1 MNKASYYVNEYANTF
16 LLYLQNGN
24 NEAIDKLITRI
35 YLDLSDDVIKICKMR
50 NSRSNDTLL
59 GALRD
64 VNNKWNAI
72 GRGLEKK
79 TGFPILKE
87 NGFLIAWF
95 NTMPEIKY
103 PYVKRYGPI
112 N

>member
-24 NEAIDKLITRI
+24 EEAIYKLIIRI
-35 YLDLSDDVIKICKMR
+35 YLDLSDDVIEICKMR
-50 NSRSNDTLL
+50 NSRSNDTLF

-72 GRGLEKK
+72 KRGFEKK
-79 TGFPILKE
+79 IGLSILKE

-95 NTMPEIKY
+95 DTMPEIKY

>member
-16 LLYLQNGN
+16 LLYVRNGDD
-24 NEAIDKLITRI
+24 EAFDKLITRI

-59 GALRD
+59 GALRE
-64 VNNKWNAI
+64 VNNKWSAI

-79 TGFPILKE
+79 TGLPILKE

>member
-1 MNKASYYVNEYANTF
+1 
-16 LLYLQNGN
+16 
-24 NEAIDKLITRI
+24 
-35 YLDLSDDVIKICKMR
+35 MR
-50 NSRSNDTLL
+50 NSRSNNTLL

-72 GRGLEKK
+72 GRGLKKK
-79 TGFPILKE
+79 TGLPILKE